1 MSESAGTRGL
11 SATEPDQPD
20 GVEAL
25 HAWLAPSRNF
35 MHLDDEFS
43 GFARS
48 RVVVVP
54 VPYDLSTTYRPGTR
68 EGPAAIID
76 ASRNLELY
84 DVELRRSPYRV
95 GIHTL
100 PPVEI
105 VAGNAAGMVE
115 RTEHVTAELLRQ
127 GKFVVTLGGD
137 HSVSIGV
144 IRAFAKRYPQLR
156 VLQLDAHTDLRD
168 EYEGS
173 RLSGA
178 TVMRRVLDMVART
191 AAVGIRS
198 VSAEEAQLIAERNLA
213 VWLASEI
220 HARASGGE
228 REWIAEVV
236 RSLGNAG
243 AAGSR
248 ESPADV
254 RGETRADVYVTID
267 VDAFDPSLVPGT
279 GTPEPGGLGWYDVV
293 DLLAAV
299 SQEHRVVGFD
309 VVELSPLLEG
319 HVSPVVAAKI
329 AYKLI
334 GMAVSEQDTSEQATS
349 AGRAALTGEP
359 TQEPTA

>member
-1 MSESAGTRGL
+1 MNTPDNSEAAGGSAGRT
-11 SATEPDQPD
+11 A

-25 HAWLAPSRNF
+25 RAWLSPHRNF
-35 MHLDDEFS
+35 MHLDEEFS
-43 GFARS
+43 DFARS

-84 DVELRRSPYRV
+84 DVELQRSPYRA

-105 VAGNAAGMVE
+105 VAGNAAAMVE
-115 RTEHVTAELLRQ
+115 RTEQVTTELLRQ
-127 GKFVVTLGGD
+127 EKFVVTLGGD

-144 IRAFAKRYPQLR
+144 ISAFAKRFPSLS

-173 RLSGA
+173 CFSGA
-178 TVMRRVLDMVART
+178 TIMRRVLDLGVRT
-191 AAVGIRS
+191 AAAGIRS
-198 VSAEEAQLIAERNLA
+198 VSEGEAELIAARSLPI
-213 VWLASEI
+213 WLASDI
-220 HARASGGE
+220 HAQKAQGR
-228 REWIAEVV
+228 RDWIAEVV
-236 RSLGNAG
+236 RNLG
-243 AAGSR
+243 
-248 ESPADV
+248 E
-254 RGETRADVYVTID
+254 EVYVTID

-279 GTPEPGGLGWYDVV
+279 GTPEPGGLGWYDAM

-299 SQEHRVVGFD
+299 TQQRRVVGFD

-319 HVSPVVAAKI
+319 HVSPVVAAKVV
-329 AYKLI
+329 YKLI
-334 GMAVSEQDTSEQATS
+334 GMAVHLSAATQQEQRQ
-349 AGRAALTGEP
+349 GEAHP
-359 TQEPTA
+359 SPHPSPHSVP

>member
-1 MSESAGTRGL
+1 MYPCGADCTILGRDKAMSDADRADGSTGL
-11 SATEPDQPD
+11 
-20 GVEAL
+20 EAL
-25 HAWLAPSRNF
+25 RPLLSPSRNF
-35 MHLDDEFS
+35 MHLDAPYAD
-43 GFARS
+43 FATA

-68 EGPAAIID
+68 EGPNAIVD

-84 DVELRRSPYRV
+84 DSELRRSPYRV

-105 VAGNAAGMVE
+105 VAGDAAAMARRSE
-115 RTEHVTAELLRQ
+115 QVTSELLKA

-144 IRAFAKRYPQLR
+144 IRAFAGRYPNLS

-178 TVMRRVLDMVART
+178 TIMRRTLEVVSRT
-191 AAVGIRS
+191 AQVGIRS
-198 VSAEEAQLIAERNLA
+198 ISEAEAALVAERRLP

-220 HARASGGE
+220 AAQWAQGR
-228 REWIAEVV
+228 REWIAQVV
-236 RSLGNAG
+236 DALGD
-243 AAGSR
+243 
-248 ESPADV
+248 E
-254 RGETRADVYVTID
+254 VYVTID

-279 GTPEPGGLGWYDVV
+279 GTPEPGGLGWYEVM

-299 SQEHRVVGFD
+299 AGRRRIVGGD

-319 HVSPVVAAKI
+319 HVSPVVAAKVV
-329 AYKLI
+329 YKLI
-334 GMAVSEQDTSEQATS
+334 GLAVPDHE
-349 AGRAALTGEP
+349 GAAPGAPEMP
-359 TQEPTA
+359 